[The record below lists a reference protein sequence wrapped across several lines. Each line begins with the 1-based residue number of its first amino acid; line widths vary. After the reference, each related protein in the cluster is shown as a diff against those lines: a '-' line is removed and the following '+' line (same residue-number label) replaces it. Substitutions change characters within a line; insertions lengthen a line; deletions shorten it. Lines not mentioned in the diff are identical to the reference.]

1 MIYRVI
7 TPGYLETLHIPLIAG
22 RFFDDRD
29 RQDAPPVAIINERAA
44 RELWPNQDSIG
55 KRVKLGPLGSGNPW
69 MQVIGVTRDVKHSGL
84 TEDDRQEI
92 YCPYLQAKS
101 SSQWQRSLVV
111 RTSCDPMGI
120 VTELRQIAAA
130 IDSDEPVNHA
140 MNMSELVER
149 EMSQSLTQT
158 MLLGALA
165 GLALAMACVGIYGV
179 MAYMVAQR
187 TQEIG
192 VRMALGA
199 QPRSILTLILGH
211 GTKLAL
217 VGICIGL
224 VAALLSTRLM
234 NTLLF
239 RVSPIDPL
247 TFAVVP
253 VVLLSIAL
261 LACYLPAR
269 HATKIDPVVAFRSE

>member
-1 MIYRVI
+1 
-7 TPGYLETLHIPLIAG
+7 
-22 RFFDDRD
+22 
-29 RQDAPPVAIINERAA
+29 
-44 RELWPNQDSIG
+44 
-55 KRVKLGPLGSGNPW
+55 
-69 MQVIGVTRDVKHSGL
+69 
-84 TEDDRQEI
+84 
-92 YCPYLQAKS
+92 
-101 SSQWQRSLVV
+101 
-111 RTSCDPMGI
+111 
-120 VTELRQIAAA
+120 
-130 IDSDEPVNHA
+130 